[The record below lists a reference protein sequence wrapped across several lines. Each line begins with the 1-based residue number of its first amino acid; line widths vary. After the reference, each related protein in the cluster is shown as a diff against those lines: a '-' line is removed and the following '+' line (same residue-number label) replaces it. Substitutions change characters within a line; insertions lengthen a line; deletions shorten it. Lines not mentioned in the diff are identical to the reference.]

1 MTIDNKTKLLISLPV
16 VLIVILAVSADYIP
30 LIQELS
36 VVEQQIL
43 EFSPDKLK
51 INEKPQIHI
60 SRNLHNPMD
69 FRSVPAEQQ
78 AKLGDDLVQRFDY
91 NDKSLS
97 LVVISDRNKMAV
109 INGRLLKEGETVD
122 GTKIAKI
129 EPGRVL
135 LKNKTTQWLYVEEV
149 K

>member
-1 MTIDNKTKLLISLPV
+1 MTIDNKTRLLISLPI
-16 VLIVILAVSADYIP
+16 VLLVLLAISADYIP

-43 EFSPDKLK
+43 EFTPDQLK
-51 INEKPQIHI
+51 INEKQKVPI
-60 SRNLHNPMD
+60 SRNLHSPID
-69 FRSVPAEQQ
+69 FKSVPAEQQ
-78 AKLGDDLVQRFDY
+78 AKLGDDLVQQFDY

-97 LVVISDRNKMAV
+97 LVVISDKKKMAV
-109 INGRLLKEGETVD
+109 INGRLFKEGETVD

-135 LKNKTTQWLYVEEV
+135 LKNKTSQWLHVEEV